1 MNRITA
7 FIKVFILRRKLWLA
21 TVLDNGEAHCF
32 PLGDQIRHQ
41 LDEDCICGPGATSP
55 TKTTNPTGHTNT
67 TPSTAEKPTNVNGTG
82 HDTRTG

>member
-1 MNRITA
+1 MNRLTA

-41 LDEDCICGPGATSP
+41 LDEDCICGPGATLV
-55 TKTTNPTGHTNT
+55 
-67 TPSTAEKPTNVNGTG
+67 TADDDESHWAYKHHSLDGREAHEREWDWT
-82 HDTRTG
+82 